1 MARARNIM
9 VGFDGSEGADRALE
23 RAAELLGY
31 GSILTVVT
39 VSNNGTSSSETVE
52 RAREQLLRRQLSA
65 TYLER
70 RGDPTSLLVDSAEAI
85 GADLVVVGRTR
96 NRPPAADGLGTVSA
110 GVVRSA
116 PCDVLVVS

>member
-1 MARARNIM
+1 M
-9 VGFDGSEGADRALE
+9 VGFDGSAGADRALE

-39 VSNNGTSSSETVE
+39 VSNNGTSSSETVD
-52 RAREQLLRRQLSA
+52 RARQQLLRRQLSA

-85 GADLVVVGRTR
+85 GADLVVEGRRR
-96 NRPPAADGLGTVSA
+96 NRAPAADGLGSVSA